1 MTAIN
6 ISGRLSFEHIFVP
19 DSSNG
24 SAPAYSA
31 TVLLPKGDA
40 QIQKIREEIQ
50 RVATEKWK
58 DKAPGLLKSLFATE
72 KLCLRDGDNK
82 EYDGYAGMMY
92 VTSRNKARPTV
103 VDRRC
108 NPVTEADGLVYS
120 GCYVNARIELWAQD
134 NANGKRVNA
143 KLLGIQ
149 FVRDGD
155 AFGAGSAPARPTD
168 FPDLGDDEATQPA
181 AGGNPWD

>member
-6 ISGRLSFEHIFVP
+6 ISGRLSFEHIFVA

-24 SAPAYSA
+24 SAPAFSA
-31 TVLLPKGDA
+31 TVLIDKNDQA
-40 QIQKIREEIQ
+40 QIQKISTEIQ

-58 DKAPGLLKSLFATE
+58 DKAPACSNLCTPQKSSACATATT
-72 KLCLRDGDNK
+72 N

-108 NPVTEADGLVYS
+108 NPVT
-120 GCYVNARIELWAQD
+120 R
-134 NANGKRVNA
+134 
-143 KLLGIQ
+143 
-149 FVRDGD
+149 
-155 AFGAGSAPARPTD
+155 RPTAW
-168 FPDLGDDEATQPA
+168 FIPA
-181 AGGNPWD
+181 AM